1 MPFNLGSLFVR
12 LTQRR
17 ILIKGGHTFV
27 FKKECWRYI
36 AFCGIELDSRNCLH
50 WVNNCYLY
58 KLSSTIA
65 KLHASRAKP
74 FTGDIYKTEFVIE
87 RVARLNLNLNTWMA
101 SQRRYESLLKKN
113 LFKRIQKS
121 WWRIMTQIEYF

>member
-1 MPFNLGSLFVR
+1 MPFHLGFLFVR
-12 LTQRR
+12 LIPRR
-17 ILIKGGHTFV
+17 IFIRGGNTFD
-27 FKKECWRYI
+27 FKKDCWRFF

-50 WVNNCYLY
+50 WVNNSYLY

-74 FTGDIYKTEFVIE
+74 FTYKTEFAIE
-87 RVARLNLNLNTWMA
+87 RVACLNFNLNTWMA

-113 LFKRIQKS
+113 WFKGIQKS
-121 WWRIMTQIEYF
+121 WWRIITKIKYF